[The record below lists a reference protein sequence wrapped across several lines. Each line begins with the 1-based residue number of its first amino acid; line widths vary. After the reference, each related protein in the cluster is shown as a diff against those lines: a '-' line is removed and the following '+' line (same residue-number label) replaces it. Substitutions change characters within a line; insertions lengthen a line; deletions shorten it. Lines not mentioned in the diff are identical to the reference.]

1 MAMTLVI
8 SALALVLLGAGVLL
22 WQMSQSGAQRA
33 AGTAMIDS
41 RQEAY
46 RKGVSA
52 AAPDK
57 RAQAQKTHIASLDEM
72 FLRAG
77 VVPTAAYFLTNL
89 VIVAGAA
96 LVASLI
102 GGWLA
107 AAIAGVLALVL
118 VIFFL
123 WRKADKRQRRMVSQ
137 LPVFLDAVVRLIT
150 IGSSLGA
157 AFQTA
162 SSSVDHP
169 LREVMERVAAQ
180 NRTGKDLD
188 MALEQAAK
196 VYGLKELQLV
206 SSVVA
211 VTLRYGGRSDQ
222 VLDRLSAFIRD
233 IEQARQELVA
243 LSAEVRMS
251 AWILSLLPIG
261 IGAYIMIFNS
271 ALFMGMYNDPTGF
284 KMLIVAVCLQV
295 GGSYWLYRLAK
306 SL

>member
-1 MAMTLVI
+1 MAMAWVI
-8 SALALVLLGAGVLL
+8 SALALALLGAGVLL
-22 WQMSQSGAQRA
+22 WQLSQTGARRA
-33 AGTAMIDS
+33 AGAAFIDGRLEAARQSVPSPTAS
-41 RQEAY
+41 
-46 RKGVSA
+46 
-52 AAPDK
+52 K
-57 RAQAQKTHIASLDEM
+57 RVTAQQTHIASLDEM

-77 VVPTAAYFLTNL
+77 IVPTPAYFGVRV
-89 VIVAGAA
+89 VIIGVAA
-96 LVASLI
+96 LLASLP
-102 GGWLA
+102 GGWLGACVA
-107 AAIAGVLALVL
+107 AALTLVMQVFL
-118 VIFFL
+118 V
-123 WRKADKRQRRMVSQ
+123 WRRADKRQRRMVTQ

-162 SSSVDHP
+162 SASVDQP

-188 MALEQAAK
+188 IALEQTAR
-196 VYGLKELQLV
+196 VYGLKELKLV
-206 SSVVA
+206 SAVVA

-222 VLDRLSAFIRD
+222 VLDRMASFIRD

-243 LSAEVRMS
+243 LSAEVRLS

-261 IGAYIMIFNS
+261 IATYIVVFNPT
-271 ALFMGMYNDPTGF
+271 LIIGMYNDPTGF
-284 KMLIVAVCLQV
+284 KMLIAAVVLQV